1 MLVDKEKLIATVER
15 ASGLRYKDYK
25 NFTEEQKNVWR
36 YNYNYHY
43 SLLRKE
49 RKHQMS
55 KMFLQDFNTGYM
67 QEFFNKYGLNVWN
80 NQVRFTNCGSPILK
94 SYLQTVVIPAMEKEL
109 NIKGVKIKNKHVS
122 GMSSNLFDWDR
133 AEIIEDKK

>member
-1 MLVDKEKLIATVER
+1 MLVDKEKLIAIVER

-25 NFTEEQKNVWR
+25 KFTPNEKEVWR
-36 YNYNYHY
+36 YNYNYNY

-67 QEFFNKYGLNVWN
+67 QEFFKKYGLSVWN
-80 NQVRFTNCGSPILK
+80 NQVRFIACGEAVLK

-109 NIKGVKIKNKHVS
+109 NIKGVRVRAKGVT
-122 GMSSNLFDWDR
+122 GMSSDVFDWDR
-133 AEIIEDKK
+133 AEIVEDNK